1 MESLSAMD
9 QEQSASTT
17 ADDVEHN
24 VSVKDNRMTQLKF
37 FGGLDRDTKERVDT
51 PEESVPPGVA
61 SLISKKRKIIASQ
74 DRESERRRDIKASL
88 DSRETATKSSLREL
102 QVVKAA
108 QSGASVLDC
117 TVQFGSPWAR
127 FCEKFE
133 LNLGGYV
140 PIVADLSPPYDL
152 LMVKRLEGPD
162 AAQRVHML
170 RRVRHQNFH
179 NMVECFNFEGSHYA
193 VFQHLPVTLD
203 NIVYSPP
210 YPTELELAAALAQI
224 VKGLKYLA
232 SCRLEHGSLSCSN
245 ILVGTEGDIK
255 IAGQECCREMTPP
268 GRGSSR
274 DMVSLMNIAT
284 KLMQKSA
291 YENGA
296 GGAHDMERWPAD
308 SKAVDFLAK
317 VQVARS
323 FDELLDHPLLQ
334 LSWKKEDLKWMVAL
348 AAVSSHRGFRY
359 HEQARDVVEA

>member
-1 MESLSAMD
+1 MESLSAKD

-24 VSVKDNRMTQLKF
+24 VSVKNNRMTKLAF
-37 FGGLDRDTKERVDT
+37 DEGEDLDTKERVDT
-51 PEESVPPGVA
+51 PESVPPGLA
-61 SLISKKRKIIASQ
+61 SLNSEKRKIASQ
-74 DRESERRRDIKASL
+74 DRESERRREIKASL
-88 DSRETATKSSLREL
+88 DNRETATKSGLKEL
-102 QVVKAA
+102 HVVKAA

-117 TVQFGSPWAR
+117 TVQFGSPWDR

-140 PIVADLSPPYDL
+140 RIVADLSPPYNL

-162 AAQRVHML
+162 AAQRVRML

-179 NMVECFNFEGSHYA
+179 SMVECFNFEGSHYA
-193 VFQHLPVTLD
+193 VFHHLPLTLD

-210 YPTELELAAALAQI
+210 YPTELELAAALAQVRPATI
-224 VKGLKYLA
+224 MGRLADWYRLSKG
-232 SCRLEHGSLSCSN
+232 SS
-245 ILVGTEGDIK
+245 TEGDIK
-255 IAGQECCREMTPP
+255 IAGQERCREMTPP
-268 GRGSSR
+268 GGASSR
-274 DMVSLMNIAT
+274 DMVSLMNIT
-284 KLMQKSA
+284 MKLMQKSA

-308 SKAVDFLAK
+308 CKAVDFLAK

-323 FDELLDHPLLQ
+323 FDELLD
-334 LSWKKEDLKWMVAL
+334 LSWKKDDLKWMVDL

>member
-1 MESLSAMD
+1 MESLSAND
-9 QEQSASTT
+9 RVQSASTT
-17 ADDVEHN
+17 ADDLEHN
-24 VSVKDNRMTQLKF
+24 ASVKDNRITRIF
-37 FGGLDRDTKERVDT
+37 FGDGPDLDTNEQVDT
-51 PEESVPPGVA
+51 LEESVPPRFA
-61 SLISKKRKIIASQ
+61 SPISKKRKIVPSQ
-74 DRESERRRDIKASL
+74 DREPEQRRDIKASL
-88 DSRETATKSSLREL
+88 GKNETATKSGLKEL
-102 QVVKAA
+102 HVVKAA
-108 QSGASVLDC
+108 QSGASVLDRI
-117 TVQFGSPWAR
+117 VQFESPWAR

-140 PIVADLSPPYDL
+140 SIVADRSPPYDIF
-152 LMVKRLEGPD
+152 MVKRLKGSD
-162 AAQRVHML
+162 AVQRVRML

-179 NMVECFNFEGSHYA
+179 NMVDCFSFEGSHYA

-232 SCRLEHGSLSCSN
+232 TCGLEHGSLDCSS

-255 IAGQECCREMTPP
+255 IAGQECCSEMALP

-274 DMVSLMNIAT
+274 DMVSLMSISM

-308 SKAVDFLAK
+308 CKAVDFLAK
-317 VQVARS
+317 IQVARS

-334 LSWKKEDLKWMVAL
+334 LSWKKENLKWMVAL

-359 HEQARDVVEA
+359 HEKARDVSEA